1 MPFDQESIGAVLQRI
16 RMHKHPLVTI
26 DGPCASGKTTLAA
39 QLAGK
44 LSAAVAHTDDYV
56 IPHAQKTTERLAVP
70 GGNCDS
76 DRLFREI
83 VEPWKS
89 GLPVRTRRYDCK
101 ADCFLPEETL
111 PESDVLILEGSY
123 CNLPPI
129 REQADVRIFVNIS
142 HEEQK
147 ARLQARENP
156 ESLKRFYDRWIPLEE
171 AYFTAYGLP
180 DEDCIIINGNAPVQ
194 I

>member
-1 MPFDQESIGAVLQRI
+1 MLFDQEILEGIARQI

-26 DGPCASGKTTLAA
+26 DGSCASGKTTLASELAA
-39 QLAGK
+39 QV
-44 LSAAVAHTDDYV
+44 SASVVHTDDYV
-56 IPHAQKTTERLAVP
+56 IPHARKTAERLAVP

-76 DRLFREI
+76 DRLFREV

-89 GLPVRTRRYDCK
+89 GLPVHMRRYDCK
-101 ADCFLPEETL
+101 ADCFLPEEPL

-123 CNLPPI
+123 SNLPPI
-129 REQADVRIFVNIS
+129 REQADVRIFVHIS
-142 HEEQK
+142 RAEQK

-171 AYFTAYGLP
+171 AYFAAYGLP
-180 DEDCIIINGNAPVQ
+180 DADCIIINGKAPVQ
-194 I
+194 L

>member
-1 MPFDQESIGAVLQRI
+1 MNQVIELI
-16 RMHKHPLVTI
+16 RRKMTAGRRLLVTI
-26 DGPCASGKTTLAA
+26 DGPCASGKTTLAER
-39 QLAGK
+39 LAG
-44 LSAAVAHTDDYV
+44 AFGAPVVHTDDYV
-56 IPHAQKTTERLAVP
+56 IPHAQKTKERLAVP

-76 DRLFREI
+76 GRLFREV

-89 GLPVRTRRYDCK
+89 GLPVHMRRYDCK
-101 ADCFLPEETL
+101 ADCFLPEEPL

-123 CNLPPI
+123 SNLPPI

-142 HEEQK
+142 REEQK

-171 AYFTAYGLP
+171 AYFAAYGLP
-180 DEDCIIINGNAPVQ
+180 DADCIIINGKAPVQ
-194 I
+194 L